1 MDNGEEMDKLLE
13 TYKFPRLSQEEILI
27 ENMNRPIT
35 SNETYIVFKKCRQ
48 TLHFTSCIVAIYFE
62 ITVEQVNNLKFK
74 VIMQ

>member
-35 SNETYIVFKKCRQ
+35 SNEIESGHSHRLPPFGSSPI
-48 TLHFTSCIVAIYFE
+48 TLTILS
-62 ITVEQVNNLKFK
+62 
-74 VIMQ
+74 